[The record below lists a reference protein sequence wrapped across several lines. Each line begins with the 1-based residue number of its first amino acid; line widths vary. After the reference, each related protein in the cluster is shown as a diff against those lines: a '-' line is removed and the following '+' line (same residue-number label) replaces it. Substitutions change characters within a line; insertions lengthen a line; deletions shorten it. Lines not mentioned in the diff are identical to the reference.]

1 MTTSPGLP
9 PDANEQMRRRREKL
23 DAWRARGVSP
33 FGARFPVTHWGG
45 TLQARFK
52 DADEAM
58 LQSAGPVALAGRVMA
73 MRHHGKSCFAVLR
86 DQSGQ
91 IQIYARADVLG
102 PAYAA
107 FVDLD
112 VGDFIGVT
120 GELFRTRTAEL
131 TVAVKQFE
139 FLTKALH
146 LPANE
151 ANLDGFIAQAS
162 Q

>member
-9 PDANEQMRRRREKL
+9 PDTNEQMRRRREKL
-23 DAWRARGVSP
+23 ETWRARGVDP
-33 FGARFPVTHWGG
+33 FGARFPVTHWAG

-52 DADEAM
+52 DADEAG
-58 LQSAGPVALAGRVMA
+58 LQSAGAVALAGRVMA
-73 MRHHGKSCFAVLR
+73 MRHHGKTCFAVLR

-91 IQIYARADVLG
+91 IQLYARGDVLG
-102 PAYAA
+102 DAYPA

-120 GELFRTRTAEL
+120 GELFRTRTNEL

-139 FLTKALH
+139 FLAKALRP
-146 LPANE
+146 LPAK
-151 ANLDGFIAQAS
+151 
-162 Q
+162 